1 MLSADDHRIDIHDAG
16 ARGRRRSTS
25 RGAGLG
31 RAALEAPPGH
41 AQRDASAGAQD
52 DGDEDGIFLGVV
64 ALVGVDVVEEPMVLE
79 VVGLPGMYGA
89 GTSPAEPMATASRAQ
104 RLPWFEVDAVLEER

>member
-1 MLSADDHRIDIHDAG
+1 MAASVSAEIGLSF
-16 ARGRRRSTS
+16 SF
-25 RGAGLG
+25 GAGD
-31 RAALEAPPGH
+31 ALPEGGAG
-41 AQRDASAGAQD
+41 DARPEVEGDARPED

>member
-1 MLSADDHRIDIHDAG
+1 MAASVSAEIGLSF
-16 ARGRRRSTS
+16 SF
-25 RGAGLG
+25 GAGD
-31 RAALEAPPGH
+31 ALPEGGAG
-41 AQRDASAGAQD
+41 DARPDVEGDARPED

-64 ALVGVDVVEEPMVLE
+64 ALVGVDVVEVLE